1 MDVVVEFVAAV
12 VVGVVEFVV
21 NVVIDVEF
29 ADDVGNSNLNWN
41 NSRICYRENIKKN
54 NNYFYSLYNKICL

>member
-1 MDVVVEFVAAV
+1 MDVVVEFEV
-12 VVGVVEFVV
+12 VVVVVVEFVA

-41 NSRICYRENIKKN
+41 NSRICNRENIKKN